1 MEGKMTMRFYD
12 VILSLHDLGNCEET
26 SPVVKKGVLNL
37 AYIQIVFFAA
47 LWCTFRSQPSKF
59 FPKRIFFFLKKP
71 AMKKNYYV
79 FLYFRR

>member
-12 VILSLHDLGNCEET
+12 EILSLHDLGNCEET
-26 SPVVKKGVLNL
+26 TPVVKKGVLNL

-59 FPKRIFFFLKKP
+59 FPKKIFFS
-71 AMKKNYYV
+71 
-79 FLYFRR
+79 